1 MVEMPIVF
9 AFTDWQQ
16 AQVFAVPTEEDPQ
29 VEKIVNQYLRD
40 LQKNGYNIDQQEIWI
55 RSQWAELVN
64 IKSDIP
70 IAAASLTKI
79 ATTLAAVNK
88 LGLDHRFVTEIGR
101 TGEVING
108 VLRGDLVITGGGDPL
123 FTWEEGVALAN
134 NLEKLGIK
142 KIQGNLVIL
151 NDFSMNFQKKPQVS
165 AEALKKSFN
174 YHLWPAHLLKQEQK
188 LVKTKPTLTIQ
199 GKIILAEQPPA
210 EIVPILRHQSLS
222 LKDIIKQMN
231 IYSNN
236 QIAQSLADSIGG
248 ATTVVQ
254 TAIELAQVSPEQ
266 IHLENGSG
274 LGVNNRISPKA
285 ITQIWM
291 SLENLL
297 AQRSSKIT
305 DLFPVSGVDH
315 QGTLQLRHIPAGV
328 TLKTGTLNEVS
339 ALAGVIPT
347 KERGLVWF
355 AILNHGSGINQLRHQ
370 QDILLQ
376 KLSKHWQFEID
387 PNKLKS
393 VKPFLGDPSRN
404 SLM

>member
-151 NDFSMNFQKKPQVS
+151 NNFSMNFQKKPQAS

-188 LVKTKPTLTIQ
+188 LAKTKPTLTIQ

-210 EIVPILRHQSLS
+210 KIASILRHQSLS

>member
-16 AQVFAVPTEEDPQ
+16 AQVFAIPTEEDPQ

-88 LGLDHRFVTEIGR
+88 LDLDHRFVTEIGR

-108 VLRGDLVITGGGDPL
+108 VLKGDLVITGGGDPL

-134 NLEKLGIK
+134 KLEQLGIK

-151 NDFSMNFQKKPQVS
+151 NNFSMNFQKKPQAS

-210 EIVPILRHQSLS
+210 KIAPILRHQSLS

-236 QIAQSLADSIGG
+236 HIAQSLADSIGG

-291 SLENLL
+291 TLENLL
-297 AQRSSKIT
+297 AKRSSKIT